1 MKFFSQAN
9 GILGMNARNLHYV
22 GRYNTSESKK
32 FADNKLY
39 TKNFL
44 MTRGIGV
51 AKVYLV
57 IKKYKELS
65 QVNPK
70 TLPQSFVI
78 KPNRGFG
85 GEGIMVIREH
95 KGNIFTDVN
104 GNDYEWKDLYHHMV
118 SILDGKY
125 AISGL
130 FDAVIVEELLENH
143 EYFSPFVERGLPDI
157 RIIVFNYVPII
168 AMLRLPTEES
178 QGKANLHLGAVGA
191 GIDIAT
197 GKATHAVQYD
207 KFIRKLPNGERVNK
221 IELPMWN
228 EILTMAA
235 KAQQASQI
243 KFLAVDIVL
252 TKTGIKIL
260 ELNARAGL
268 GVQIANQIPLKHR
281 LRKVEDLKVTNPE
294 KGVEVSK
301 ALFSSLAEKTEK
313 VETVAGKKVIGLFE
327 KIDILNTN
335 YTDVPTKIDPHTSH
349 VLFDESLT
357 EISSRKRYI
366 DVVLRGE
373 RVRFPFKKDKIEG
386 NHKVVI
392 GGKILKNFLIDPSIT
407 STSEKEEKGKS
418 NTTEKVNEK
427 IITNVDKKLT
437 ELDKHLN
444 ILSFVKP
451 INLIEE
457 KERFLSNPNYSPQFI
472 YKKPEVDLEHIL
484 RDVSALPRDIDHPL
498 ADLFISKIDEII
510 SKMHLIDSVG
520 TDGFT
525 QASEDLYGKV
535 DNNLYNQA
543 VQYIK
548 KLNIEEDKSKILG
561 TKQIIKRIEHFLSEY
576 KLTGWKVKVSE
587 KQTADIAINKSGN
600 ILLKSNVKFTENR
613 LKAVI
618 AHEICTHVYRYENG
632 AMQKYKIFA
641 QGTSNYLQTEE
652 GLAVY
657 NQKAIGVPLGE
668 KDKWAAL
675 RVIAAYK
682 AKEMSFKELYSYLKY
697 EYELDDESAWKSCIR
712 AKRGITNTSSYGAF
726 TRDII
731 YFKGYLEVKNHIEKH
746 GRRGMKELY
755 VGKISIDDLKYLVH
769 LGEYKVKY
777 LPPEKIELQK

>member
-1 MKFFSQAN
+1 M
-9 GILGMNARNLHYV
+9 
-22 GRYNTSESKK
+22 
-32 FADNKLY
+32 
-39 TKNFL
+39 
-44 MTRGIGV
+44 
-51 AKVYLV
+51 
-57 IKKYKELS
+57 
-65 QVNPK
+65 
-70 TLPQSFVI
+70 
-78 KPNRGFG
+78 
-85 GEGIMVIREH
+85 
-95 KGNIFTDVN
+95 
-104 GNDYEWKDLYHHMV
+104 
-118 SILDGKY
+118 
-125 AISGL
+125 
-130 FDAVIVEELLENH
+130 
-143 EYFSPFVERGLPDI
+143 I
-157 RIIVFNYVPII
+157 RI
-168 AMLRLPTEES
+168 
-178 QGKANLHLGAVGA
+178 
-191 GIDIAT
+191 
-197 GKATHAVQYD
+197 
-207 KFIRKLPNGERVNK
+207 
-221 IELPMWN
+221 
-228 EILTMAA
+228 
-235 KAQQASQI
+235 
-243 KFLAVDIVL
+243 
-252 TKTGIKIL
+252 
-260 ELNARAGL
+260 
-268 GVQIANQIPLKHR
+268 
-281 LRKVEDLKVTNPE
+281 
-294 KGVEVSK
+294 
-301 ALFSSLAEKTEK
+301 
-313 VETVAGKKVIGLFE
+313 
-327 KIDILNTN
+327 
-335 YTDVPTKIDPHTSH
+335 
-349 VLFDESLT
+349 
-357 EISSRKRYI
+357 
-366 DVVLRGE
+366 
-373 RVRFPFKKDKIEG
+373 
-386 NHKVVI
+386 
-392 GGKILKNFLIDPSIT
+392 
-407 STSEKEEKGKS
+407 KS
-418 NTTEKVNEK
+418 
-427 IITNVDKKLT
+427 
-437 ELDKHLN
+437 
-444 ILSFVKP
+444 
-451 INLIEE
+451 LIEE